1 MQCVSEE
8 SVYLKKSTEYAGYSR
23 DNLIVYILV
32 TDLLTIVIEMLTWQ
46 KESIGLR
53 PQQSMTIMQNRYP
66 GMSTITL
73 HN

>member
-1 MQCVSEE
+1 M
-8 SVYLKKSTEYAGYSR
+8 
-23 DNLIVYILV
+23 
-32 TDLLTIVIEMLTWQ
+32 IVIEMLTWQ

-73 HN
+73 HNYMILVNLQLEMS